1 MRPDIGLVRLKREEL
16 RLRRRGRGVATTA
29 VSQLLKLAEADGAVR
44 QVIAEIL
51 PSNIASSKVV
61 SRLGIA
67 ESEPFVDTDGET
79 VVRWTLRLA

>member
-1 MRPDIGLVRLKREEL
+1 VRPDIGLVRLKREEL

-61 SRLGIA
+61 SRLGFA
-67 ESEPFVDTDGET
+67 EGEPFVDTDGET